1 MSIEGGGHEGEVA
14 APVGE
19 EEEEEEEVVP
29 AFLHTALHD
38 DYGEYIIDFLTHVDA
53 GRLERCLPAA
63 SVFGV
68 TPLLRIAAGRLNNA
82 AEATGTAGATYLDL
96 DADRK
101 DEGRVRATWAREI
114 GWIHLAAGR
123 FERAGGV
130 GKKKILISARAE
142 HSLVVSG
149 YDGQSVELWEW

>member
-1 MSIEGGGHEGEVA
+1 MSIEGGGHEGGVA

-19 EEEEEEEVVP
+19 EEEEEEEEVVS

-53 GRLERCLPAA
+53 GRLERCLPRA

-82 AEATGTAGATYLDL
+82 AEATGTAGATYLDV
-96 DADRK
+96 DADRE
-101 DEGRVRATWAREI
+101 DDDVGRRRVTWGA
-114 GWIHLAAGR
+114 
-123 FERAGGV
+123 
-130 GKKKILISARAE
+130 
-142 HSLVVSG
+142 
-149 YDGQSVELWEW
+149 